1 MSITISARIQNG
13 KIIPKDS
20 LNIEEG
26 DVLLRIEHIS
36 TEPAIKTKI
45 LVSEDL
51 VKEVM
56 ESELDI
62 FL

>member
-1 MSITISARIQNG
+1 MSITVSARIQNG
-13 KIIPKDS
+13 KIIPKGTLS
-20 LNIEEG
+20 IKEG
-26 DVLLRIEHIS
+26 DVLIRIEPIS

-51 VKEVM
+51 VNEVID
-56 ESELDI
+56 SELDI